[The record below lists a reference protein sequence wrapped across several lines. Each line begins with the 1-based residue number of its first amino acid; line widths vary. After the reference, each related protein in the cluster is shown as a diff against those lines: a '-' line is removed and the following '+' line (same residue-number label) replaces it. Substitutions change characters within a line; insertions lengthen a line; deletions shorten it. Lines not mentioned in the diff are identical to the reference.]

1 MTWDPDAPLSRLD
14 AALMVYSETK
24 GADAALDYLTRE
36 ADRLRAYRHLL
47 VKRRT
52 TALNGQAAADAP
64 QPRPL
69 WDAELER
76 LCAEITVLRDQVDR
90 MHESLEFYSEGSKYV
105 PRRGRPA
112 PIMAD
117 GGQRARDV
125 LDAMFGN
132 DAGEANDGGGDDQ

>member
-24 GADAALDYLTRE
+24 GADAALDYLIRE

-47 VKRRT
+47 VKRRA
-52 TALNGQAAADAP
+52 TALNGRAAADAP

-76 LCAEITVLRDQVDR
+76 LCAELGVLRDQV
-90 MHESLEFYSEGSKYV
+90 EKLSETLEFYGASDNYAT
-105 PRRGRPA
+105 RRGNKLA
-112 PIMAD
+112 PVIAD
-117 GGQRARDV
+117 GGQRAREAI
-125 LDAMFGN
+125 DALFGS
-132 DAGEANDGGGDDQ
+132 DANDGGGDDQ